1 MNRCSSLAAVA
12 GASALLSYALP
23 ARAAEVVW
31 DGHYRAE
38 GHFYD
43 SLSLSST
50 NANAEGVSAWFD
62 HKARLR
68 PGFLMSDSVGLY
80 TQLDLLPFVMFGESP
95 AALTDGTG
103 NALPLV
109 YNQSVEPPTTTD
121 GAVTLQNLRLSRLWG
136 EVWFHK
142 VGRLRFGR
150 MPVEWGSGMV
160 FNAGNRPEDDQGD
173 TEDRIQ
179 FTGKAGP
186 VYVMGAFGLP
196 VEGYVNASDDMPSVS
211 GSVAHLAEQA
221 GVGAYGTYRWQSVDE
236 DRVGVFIGDLWG
248 RAELGPVQVQ
258 GEFAAVVGSGDL
270 DTGANDVSISAFG
283 ANLQAGYG
291 SDKLEFGLGLG
302 LAGGDKD
309 PDDKKLHTFAFDPDF
324 QLALMMFEQPM
335 PMLSA
340 SVANENNDGRNDAAV
355 RTGNGLSNAVYLRPT
370 IGYKVRDDLAA
381 RLSLIAAQAAKLP
394 EDERADKGYGSEIDL
409 QLDYRPFEH
418 FRLEGV
424 TGVFFPGRYYRSYED
439 ETLGGG
445 FDRTAVGVRVQSV
458 VEF

>member
-1 MNRCSSLAAVA
+1 MTRLLPLALLAATV
-12 GASALLSYALP
+12 ALP
-23 ARAAEVVW
+23 ATARAAEVVW

-43 SLSLSST
+43 SLSLSDS
-50 NANAEGVSAWFD
+50 NANAEGTSAWFD

-68 PGFLMSDSVGLY
+68 PGFLMSDAVGLY
-80 TQLDLLPFVMFGESP
+80 TQLDLLPFVMWGDAP
-95 AALTDGTG
+95 ADLSDWSTG
-103 NALPLV
+103 NDLPLV
-109 YNQSVEPPTTTD
+109 YNQTVVPPTTSD
-121 GAVTLQNLRLSRLWG
+121 GATTFENLRLSRLWG

-179 FTGKAGP
+179 FTGRAGP

-196 VEGYVNASDDMPSVS
+196 YEGFINQGDDMPSIS
-211 GSVAHLAEQA
+211 GSVAHLTENA
-221 GVGAYGTYRWQSVDE
+221 GVGAYGTYRWQSIDE
-236 DRVGVFIGDLWG
+236 DRVGVFVGDLWG
-248 RAELGPVQVQ
+248 RAHVGPVRIE
-258 GEFAAVVGSGDL
+258 GEFAAVLGSGDL

-283 ANLQAGYG
+283 AQLSGAYTGER
-291 SDKLEFGLGLG
+291 LELGLGAG

-309 PDDKKLHTFAFDPDF
+309 SDDKELHTFSFDPDF
-324 QLALMMFEQPM
+324 DLALLMFEQPM
-335 PMLSA
+335 PTLAA
-340 SVANENNDGRNDAAV
+340 SVANDSNDGRNTDAV
-355 RTGNGLSNAVYLRPT
+355 RTGNGLANAVYLRPT
-370 IGYKVRDDLAA
+370 VGFRIRDDLAA
-381 RLSLIAAQAAKLP
+381 RLSFFAAQAAKLP
-394 EDERADKGYGSEIDL
+394 EAEAADKGYGSELDL

-424 TGVFFPGRYYRSYED
+424 TGVFFPGRYYRNYED

-445 FDRTAVGVRVQSV
+445 FDQTAVGVRLQSV